1 MDKNNNKNLGQT
13 GSSRPPQKRRK
24 RRRLKLLPTIFAGVI
39 LLGLLFCLIMGIWTL
54 VIASSLPDLTSESL
68 IPTETSI
75 IYDKD
80 DNEFSRLFAV
90 ENRTLVE
97 YSELPQHL
105 IDCVVATE
113 DIRFYNHSGVDVR
126 RVFGA
131 ALANFKLGSKS
142 QGASTITM
150 QLARNAVLE
159 TQEKKFS
166 RKISETLLALQ
177 LERAY
182 TKEEILTA
190 YLNEV
195 FFGHNAYGVESASRL
210 YFNKPVNELTLA
222 ESAMLAGMLRSPN
235 KYSPINSV
243 ENANHIK
250 NVGLSNLQVYKGDEY
265 AGAIAE
271 AKKQEIVAPD
281 RQNSAGVGSAGYAY
295 PWFADTV
302 IEEAAEILTA
312 QGFSESAIYSGGFK
326 IYSTADPKVQKRLE
340 ELYANTQN
348 FPDSPTGDIVE
359 SAAVVMDPKTGEIR
373 GIIGGREYLVQR
385 GYNRATDLVRSPGST
400 IKPVAVYAPAV
411 DAGGFG
417 AGSTVV
423 DAPTTFGGN
432 YSPTNYDGKW
442 RGNISMR
449 TAIMYSVNVPAVK
462 FLQKVGPK
470 VGLEYALKMG
480 LPLDKNNDANL
491 SLALGGVTGGV
502 SPVDMAG
509 AYSTF
514 ANAGVHTD
522 PYCITKIVDA
532 EGKIVYEANAQQTTV
547 LSADTAYLI
556 TDMLTSVTTGGTG
569 TRAAISG
576 WQVASKT
583 GTTQLP
589 DKSIFVG
596 KRGNKDAWFAA
607 YTTELVGVV
616 WMGYDDDV
624 DDKGNAQYLRQIYGG
639 KYPAIIWKSAITAG
653 LTGSRSKSFANPGGV
668 VAVSIDKIS
677 GLLPSALTPAEYI
690 GSEKFLSSSTP
701 QEISAVWKRVDIC
714 PESGKLA
721 GEYCPNHVWKTRLL
735 PPKDINVVDYLKSA
749 QGELYAPK
757 VSCSLH
763 NENNSYL
770 LIPVTICTDPA
781 HGGHVYRANIP
792 ADGSTGGCPS
802 EYLKTYNY
810 SPDNIPYDYCPIAG
824 HQVIGQAVVDGG
836 DDDDEG
842 ESGVTVVTPNE
853 QELDLY
859 TPQGLTLK
867 VTDGVAK
874 LSWYDD
880 NDPGVTKYFIERVTD
895 NDSSTTVKFTSHSKQ
910 YTDKTV
916 EFGHKYSFRIYA
928 YQSKDNKISDWSAL
942 VSANV

>member
-1 MDKNNNKNLGQT
+1 MDNHNQSYGAPR
-13 GSSRPPQKRRK
+13 SPRKRHK
-24 RRRLKLLPTIFAGVI
+24 RRRLKIMPTVIAGLI

-54 VIASSLPDLTSESL
+54 VIASSLPDLNSESL

-80 DNEFSRLFAV
+80 DQEFSRLFAA
-90 ENRTLVE
+90 ENRTLIE
-97 YSELPQHL
+97 YQDLPQHL

-113 DIRFYNHSGVDVR
+113 DIRFYEHSGVDIR

-131 ALANFKLGSKS
+131 ALANLKLGSKS

-166 RKISETLLALQ
+166 RKIRETLLAIQ

-182 TKEEILTA
+182 TKEEILAA

-195 FFGHNAYGVESASRL
+195 FFGHNVYGVESASML
-210 YFNKPVNELTLA
+210 YFNKSASELTLA

-235 KYSPINSV
+235 TYSPINNV

-250 NVGLSNLQVYKGDEY
+250 DVGLANLEKYKGEEY
-265 AGAIAE
+265 AQAIAE
-271 AKKQEIVAPD
+271 AKEEEIVAPD
-281 RQNSAGVGSAGYAY
+281 SANAASVGSAGYAY

-302 IEEAAEILTA
+302 IEEAVEILTA
-312 QGFSESAIYSGGFK
+312 QGLPESAIYSGGYK

-340 ELYANTQN
+340 ELYANPQN
-348 FPDSPTGDIVE
+348 FPDSLTGDIVE
-359 SAAVVMDPKTGEIR
+359 SAACVLDPQTGGIR
-373 GIIGGREYLVQR
+373 GIIGGREYTVQR
-385 GYNRATDLVRSPGST
+385 GFNRATDLVRSPGST

-411 DAGGFG
+411 EAGGLG

-423 DAPTTFGGN
+423 DAPTTFGGD

-442 RGNISMR
+442 RGNVSMR

-462 FLQKVGPK
+462 FLQKIGPK
-470 VGLEYALKMG
+470 VGLDYAIKMG

-509 AYSTF
+509 AYATF
-514 ANAGVHTD
+514 ANAGVHTE
-522 PYCITKIVDA
+522 PYCITKIVDGG
-532 EGKIVYEANAQQTTV
+532 GKVVYEAAPQQTTV

-589 DKSIFVG
+589 DKSIFKG
-596 KRGNKDAWFAA
+596 KSGNKDAWFAA

-616 WMGYDDDV
+616 WMGYDNDV
-624 DDKGNAQYLRQIYGG
+624 DDNGKAQYLRQIYGG
-639 KYPAIIWKSAITAG
+639 KYPAMIWKSAVSAG
-653 LTGSRSKSFANPGGV
+653 LTGSRSKRFANPGGV
-668 VAVSIDKIS
+668 VAVTIDKIS
-677 GLLPSALTPAEYI
+677 GLLPGPLTPSEYI
-690 GSEKFLSSSTP
+690 TSEKFLSKSTP
-701 QEISAVWKRVDIC
+701 QELSQVWTQVDIC

-721 GEYCPNHVWKTRLL
+721 GDYCPNHVWKALLL
-735 PPKDINVVDYLKSA
+735 PPKETNKVDYLKSA

-757 VSCSLH
+757 QSCPLH
-763 NENNSYL
+763 SEQGSHL
-770 LIPVTICTDPA
+770 LIPVAICTDPA
-781 HGGHVYRANIP
+781 HGGQIYRANVP

-802 EYLKTYNY
+802 EYIKTQNF
-810 SPDNIPYDYCPIAG
+810 SLDNIPYEYCPLPA
-824 HQVIGQAVVDGG
+824 HQVK
-836 DDDDEG
+836 G
-842 ESGVTVVTPNE
+842 ETVKDNGKDSGVTVVTPKNPE
-853 QELDLY
+853 TDLFK
-859 TPQGLTLK
+859 PQGLTLK
-867 VTDGVAK
+867 VAGGSVK

-880 NDPGVTKYFIERVTD
+880 NDPAGTQYIIERVTD
-895 NDSSTTVKFTSHSKQ
+895 NESSTAVRFTSHSKQ

-916 EFGHKYSFRIYA
+916 EFGHKYAYRVYA
-928 YQSKDNKISDWSAL
+928 YCSDDSKISEWSSF
-942 VSANV
+942 VSAEV